1 MHTTGNRPQA
11 HAQQPPQH
19 RPLATAAPIP
29 TTAPFSPSV
38 PIRSLQDVQRLEAR
52 PLAEALPVQSTY
64 EIFVNSACAF
74 GDKTALTFL
83 PTADPAQEPVR
94 WSYAQLL
101 HGIHQTANLLHH
113 LGVGPED
120 AVAVLLPGCLEYHL
134 ALWGGEAAGIVQPLN
149 PMLTDEKIAA
159 MMTLARAKVLIA
171 YGTEGDLG
179 YWSKALRLRAL
190 VPTLTTVLRVAPHDE
205 APGTAGPLPEGTM
218 DLAARHQHSGDH
230 LVSRRRIAASDIA
243 AYFHTGGTTGAPK
256 LARHS
261 HGAQV
266 FTAWGSVQMQGI
278 ATADVGING
287 YPLFHVAGVLPG
299 SLAALSAGVETII
312 PTPGLFRNREVVAN
326 YWRLVERY
334 RCTYLSA
341 VPTVLAALANVP
353 LEGAD
358 ISTLRYCRTGAAILA
373 PELAARF
380 ERLFGLHIH
389 ESLGMTE
396 MAGISTITPPGVH
409 APAGCVGWRLPY
421 TQLRVVALDA
431 QGNASDQ
438 DMPPGQPGM
447 VLFKSPNLFSGFL
460 DAADTAKAFT
470 QDGWLATG
478 DLGLVDE
485 QGRLHLSGRSKDLII
500 RSGHNIDPKVIEDA
514 LGAHPAVQ
522 LCAAVG
528 APDAYAGELPVVYA
542 TLRPGV
548 QVTEAELMAFT
559 AERVDEAV
567 ARPRWVQV
575 IETMPVTNVGKIYK
589 PELRQRAACH
599 TVQALVD
606 GVCAEAPHQPRPAVG
621 PVGDKAVHVTVP
633 ESPGAAKLQ
642 ALLRT
647 VLEPL
652 PITLHIA
659 TAPAPKSP
667 QAPSA
672 SA

>member
-1 MHTTGNRPQA
+1 MTTTP
-11 HAQQPPQH
+11 
-19 RPLATAAPIP
+19 AAPRTTSAP
-29 TTAPFSPSV
+29 PRNPPFAPTAPV
-38 PIRSLQDVQRLEAR
+38 RSLQDVQRLEAR
-52 PLAEALPVQSTY
+52 PLGTALPVQSTY
-64 EIFVNSACAF
+64 EIFCNAAHAF

-83 PTADPAQEPVR
+83 PTADPADESIR

-101 HGIHQTANLLHH
+101 CGIHQTANLLHM
-113 LGVGPED
+113 LGVGPQD

-159 MMTLARAKVLIA
+159 MMTLAHAKVLIA
-171 YGTEGDLG
+171 YGAEGDVG
-179 YWSKALRLRAL
+179 YWSKAQRLMGM
-190 VPTLTTVLRVAPHDE
+190 VPTLTTLLRVAPHDE
-205 APGTAGPLPEGTM
+205 APGAAGPLPEGVV
-218 DLAARHQHSGDH
+218 DLAERLQHPGDH
-230 LVSRRRIAASDIA
+230 LVSGRHIVASDIA

-266 FTAWGSVQMQGI
+266 FTAWGCVQMQGI
-278 ATADVGING
+278 TPGDVGING

-312 PTPGLFRNREVVAN
+312 PTTGLFRNRQVIAN
-326 YWRLVERY
+326 YWRLVEHY
-334 RCTYLSA
+334 HCTYLSA

-409 APAGCVGWRLPY
+409 APAGCVGWPLPY
-421 TQLRVVALDA
+421 TQLRIVALDA
-431 QGNASDQ
+431 HGNASDQ
-438 DMPPGQPGM
+438 DMPPGEPGM
-447 VLFKSPNLFSGFL
+447 VLFQSPNLFSGFL

-470 QDGWLATG
+470 PDGWLATG
-478 DLGLVDE
+478 DLGFVDGE
-485 QGRLHLSGRSKDLII
+485 GRLHLSGRSKDLII

-522 LCAAVG
+522 LAAAVG
-528 APDAYAGELPVVYA
+528 APDAYAGELPVAYA
-542 TLRPGV
+542 TLVPGAEA
-548 QVTEAELMAFT
+548 TEAELLAFT

-575 IETMPVTNVGKIYK
+575 LGTMPVTNVGKIYK
-589 PELRQRAACH
+589 PDLRQRAACH

-606 GVCAEAPHQPRPAVG
+606 SVCADALGQPRPRVQPEGDSAVR
-621 PVGDKAVHVTVP
+621 VTV
-633 ESPGAAKLQ
+633 
-642 ALLRT
+642 T
-647 VLEPL
+647 
-652 PITLHIA
+652 
-659 TAPAPKSP
+659 
-667 QAPSA
+667 SA
-672 SA
+672 SAAPADTDALLARLREVLAPLPLTVTVASGPAPEIDHPPA